1 MEEEGASCTFMED
14 ESMPTL
20 PLEFRIDEK
29 AKTALLQACQ
39 TSTVYDFMLEVYDVP
54 MNPPQMQSFQ
64 LKTVNMDAKL
74 SFVILKMLT
83 EKIHRIIVEEKSSK
97 MFTSILNY
105 KDILL
110 FLLRSVNEELTNTN
124 EYTLPISILIEH
136 KKLREST
143 ILETETVWAAFDSM
157 INRNRTFWI
166 NVLDQKGRYVST
178 LFREDFF
185 ILLKDWRMEMM
196 SFTVREFV
204 SIKLKEY
211 AQSAVPEFR
220 MFKPTE
226 TIKDIVEKIVACRR
240 NTLVCVDEEGRV

>member
-1 MEEEGASCTFMED
+1 
-14 ESMPTL
+14 
-20 PLEFRIDEK
+20 
-29 AKTALLQACQ
+29 
-39 TSTVYDFMLEVYDVP
+39 
-54 MNPPQMQSFQ
+54 
-64 LKTVNMDAKL
+64 
-74 SFVILKMLT
+74 
-83 EKIHRIIVEEKSSK
+83 VEEKGSK

-124 EYTLPISILIEH
+124 EYTLPISMLMEH

-143 ILETETVWAAFDSM
+143 ILETETVWAAFDNM

-166 NVLDQKGRYVST
+166 NVLDKSGRYVST

-185 ILLKDWRMEMM
+185 ILLKDWRMHMM

-211 AQSAVPEFR
+211 GKATIPEFR
-220 MFKPTE
+220 MFKPTD
-226 TIKDIVEKIVACRR
+226 TIKEIVEKIVACRR
-240 NTLVCVDEEGRV
+240 NTLVCVDEDGRA